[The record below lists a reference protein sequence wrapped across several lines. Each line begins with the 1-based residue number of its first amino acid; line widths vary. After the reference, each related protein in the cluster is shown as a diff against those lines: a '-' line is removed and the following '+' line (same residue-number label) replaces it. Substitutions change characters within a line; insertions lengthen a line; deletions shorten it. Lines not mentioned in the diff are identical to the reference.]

1 MEDLLNY
8 IDWSGICGD
17 FNLKTGDI
25 TPHQQSQ
32 LNILLTEFIK
42 QNK

>member
-1 MEDLLNY
+1 MDDLLEY
-8 IDWSGICGD
+8 IDWSGICED
-17 FNLKTGDI
+17 FNLERGDI
-25 TPHQQSQ
+25 TPHQTSQ